1 MYLIETSRG
10 PVFGIEGV
18 VSVPPK
24 AFPAAETRNHYLSP
38 LKARNS
44 LPTDEE
50 SNEGRGDLCV
60 ARVFE

>member
-38 LKARNS
+38 LKAGNS

-50 SNEGRGDLCV
+50 SNDNRGDLCI
-60 ARVFE
+60 ARVFD

>member
-24 AFPAAETRNHYLSP
+24 ALPSTETRNHYLSP

-50 SNEGRGDLCV
+50 SNEGRGDFCV